1 MNAKWMLSAAL
12 LVLPMTLTLSPDASA
27 KPSKKA
33 AAKKTAAKKHKK
45 LPKKISLNFEEKKP
59 RGRGP
64 ASIAPVEPVLEKAT
78 PAIASINASSCAE
91 SNESTGWHLPVSE
104 DAYSC
109 TLSGRNK
116 STEPSRGLGF
126 VVTKKIKI
134 SSMTEGEV
142 IGVVGEL
149 MGCKVI
155 VKPARC
161 PAGQSDC
168 NITYTIPN
176 MAKDDNN
183 ECKIPGIK
191 MGTQLKACQKI
202 AEVRP
207 SKSFNLVRI
216 ETSSKAPLQE
226 MFSSYKKA
234 AKERKQCSRDKT
246 LLASSL

>member
-12 LVLPMTLTLSPDASA
+12 LVIPATLVFSTSAEAKSHKKSSA
-27 KPSKKA
+27 KKA
-33 AAKKTAAKKHKK
+33 KK
-45 LPKKISLNFEEKKP
+45 LPKKISINFDGDKS

-64 ASIAPVEPVLEKAT
+64 AAIAPVEPVLEKAESL
-78 PAIASINASSCAE
+78 AMSSASNTCEESSG
-91 SNESTGWHLPVSE
+91 SSGWHLPVTE

-116 STEPSRGLGF
+116 ASDPSRGLGF
-126 VVTKKIKI
+126 VVNKKIKI

-155 VKPARC
+155 VKPSRC
-161 PAGQSDC
+161 PAGSKDC

-176 MAKDDNN
+176 LTKNDQN
-183 ECKIPGIK
+183 ECLIPGIK
-191 MGTQLKACQKI
+191 VGTQLKACQKI

-207 SKSFNLVRI
+207 SKSFNLVRV
-216 ETSSKAPLQE
+216 ETSGKAPLQD

-234 AKERKQCSRDKT
+234 SKERKQCSRDKT
-246 LLASSL
+246 LMASSI